1 MDTYP
6 SEICF
11 LLFFAMRAGRSIPL
25 KAYTLEIT
33 LNIHNDAVNSVTIL
47 SQCLE
52 DSANLIRAIN
62 GPDFGAALERFL
74 YNAAEFDN
82 FMTLAYNGENAPI
95 ELCRSDHQKASITSL
110 AEYQSGAYL
119 LDPFYQCLRRGIAP
133 GVYRL
138 KDLAPDHFFRS
149 EYYRTY
155 YRKTCVVDEL
165 GIFVP
170 MSNGGMVVASIER
183 ENPSRPF
190 GKKDI
195 ERINTIEPV
204 VREAIGQHWRN
215 PEIAEIARMPTDER
229 YDTLP
234 TRVRDAAAHNNRASV
249 TNRES
254 EVVSLI
260 LRGYSSISIGSMLEI
275 SVSTVKVHRKNIYA
289 KLQISSQAELFSL
302 FLPLLT
308 RPAA

>member
-1 MDTYP
+1 M
-6 SEICF
+6 
-11 LLFFAMRAGRSIPL
+11 
-25 KAYTLEIT
+25 
-33 LNIHNDAVNSVTIL
+33 TIL
-47 SQCLE
+47 SQCLD

-62 GPDFGAALERFL
+62 SPDFGAALGRIL
-74 YNAAEFDN
+74 QNAASFDS
-82 FMTLAYNGENAPI
+82 FMALAYNGDKAPI
-95 ELCRSDHQKASITSL
+95 NLCHSTGENPSVMSL
-110 AEYQSGAYL
+110 EEYQSGAYL

-155 YRKTCVVDEL
+155 YAKTCVVDEL

-170 MSNGGMVVASIER
+170 MDNGGMVVVSIER
-183 ENPSRPF
+183 ENNSRPF

-195 ERINTIEPV
+195 ERIKAIEPI
-204 VREAIGQHWRN
+204 VREAVVQHWRN
-215 PEIAEIARMPTDER
+215 PEIAEIARLPTEGH

-234 TRVRDAAAHNNRASV
+234 TRVQDAAAYNNNTGI

-260 LRGYSSISIGSMLEI
+260 LRGYSSISIASLLEI